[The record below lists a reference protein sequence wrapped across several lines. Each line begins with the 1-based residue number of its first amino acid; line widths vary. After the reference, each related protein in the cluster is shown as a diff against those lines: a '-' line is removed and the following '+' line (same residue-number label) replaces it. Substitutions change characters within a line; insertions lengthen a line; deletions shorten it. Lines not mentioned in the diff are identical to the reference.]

1 MRIIYRTIF
10 LFTLSFISYST
21 YCQDIHFSQYYR
33 TPLLLNPANT
43 GGNDKDIRL
52 MAIGRN
58 QWQTIPVPYNSFGL
72 SGDINF
78 PFKMNRDKIGVGLQL
93 IGDQA
98 GDAKYTTIQGSLSSA
113 YHLST
118 AGINYFILSIG
129 GAVNFYQRS
138 YDPYQL
144 KFDNQFNGDYF
155 DPSIPINEQ
164 FDRLSLRFFDFG
176 IGLNYQQ
183 TLNFKHVFN
192 IGGSMQHIAS
202 KEQNFLLV
210 SQNTLLQKKYNFYL
224 NGEFIVYKNVLGIMP
239 LLFYQYQDKKDEL
252 VFGPG
257 FSLNLASKSDL
268 KNKVKLG
275 CSFRLG
281 DAIIPWIQWDYDNLT
296 IQGSY
301 DANTS
306 PLQIATNSYG
316 GMELSIGYLIGYRK
330 ERERQQDFCPY
341 IWF

>member
-1 MRIIYRTIF
+1 VVIDTKI
-10 LFTLSFISYST
+10 LFFCLFFSQVLNLRS
-21 YCQDIHFSQYYR
+21 QDIHFSQYYR

-72 SGDINF
+72 SGDINI
-78 PFKMNRDKIGVGLQL
+78 PFKMNRDKVGIGLQL

-98 GDAKYTTIQGSLSSA
+98 GDANYKTMQGSLSTA

-118 AGINYFILSIG
+118 AGMNFFILSIG

-138 YDPYQL
+138 YDPYKL
-144 KFDNQFNGDYF
+144 TFDNQFNGDYF
-155 DPSIPINEQ
+155 DPAIPINEQ
-164 FDRLSLRFFDFG
+164 FDRLSLSFFDFG
-176 IGLNYQQ
+176 L
-183 TLNFKHVFN
+183 
-192 IGGSMQHIAS
+192 GSMQHIAP
-202 KEQNFLLV
+202 KEQNFQIV
-210 SQNTLLQKKYNFYL
+210 SQNTLLQKKYNFYA
-224 NGEFIVYKNVLGIMP
+224 NGEFIIYKNVIGFIP

-257 FSLNLASKSDL
+257 ISFNLAPQSEE

-275 CSFRLG
+275 CNFRLG

-296 IQGSY
+296 VQGSY

-306 PLQIATNSYG
+306 PLRIATNSYG
-316 GMELSIGYLIGYRK
+316 GMELSIGYLIGFRK